1 MKIYVVKQGDSVDS
15 IAESQGI
22 PVETL
27 VWANQI
33 EYPYRL
39 AVGQAL
45 YISDGET
52 GEGRRPLFSSGYA
65 YPFIDSGVLED
76 TLPYLSAINVFSY
89 GFTEDGNLVLP
100 MTDDAWM
107 IERALQWGVRP
118 VLTLTPLGEDGHFNN
133 NLVSALGGAA
143 HKISILHPVFRQHIL
158 KVNVQALVS
167 LFLHGASQL
176 PYKTLLVFLAS
187 HQG

>member
-45 YISDGET
+45 YI
-52 GEGRRPLFSSGYA
+52 
-65 YPFIDSGVLED
+65 
-76 TLPYLSAINVFSY
+76 
-89 GFTEDGNLVLP
+89 
-100 MTDDAWM
+100 
-107 IERALQWGVRP
+107 RA
-118 VLTLTPLGEDGHFNN
+118 D
-133 NLVSALGGAA
+133 
-143 HKISILHPVFRQHIL
+143 I
-158 KVNVQALVS
+158 
-167 LFLHGASQL
+167 
-176 PYKTLLVFLAS
+176 
-187 HQG
+187 

>member
-15 IAESQGI
+15 IAESQRI

-65 YPFIDSGVLED
+65 YPFIDSVVLED

-133 NLVSALGGAA
+133 NLVSAW
-143 HKISILHPVFRQHIL
+143 
-158 KVNVQALVS
+158 
-167 LFLHGASQL
+167 
-176 PYKTLLVFLAS
+176 
-187 HQG
+187 